1 MKKKKRKNPVLEKKY
16 EEGKWAGIQLATDYY
31 LARFEELKKVP
42 GIGPKTQEKIL
53 EVMFKSYEAG
63 D

>member
-16 EEGKWAGIQLATDYY
+16 EEGKWAGIQQATSYF
-31 LARFEELKKVP
+31 LERFEELKKVP

-53 EVMFKSYEAG
+53 EVMFKSYEE
-63 D
+63 